1 MIEPQGIYIL
11 WLRDLKRYFR
21 ARSRVIGSLG
31 MPFFFLA
38 FLGVGFR
45 RVEFPGLSDVQYVDF
60 LTPGIVAMVILFSS
74 VFSGISVVWDRQFGF
89 LREIMVS
96 PVSRVT
102 IALGRIFGG
111 ATTALIQGALLM
123 AVSSLVG
130 FLPPLG
136 GVPFALVF
144 MLLTSIGFTGVGV
157 IFATFMRDVHGF
169 PLVINF
175 FIFPLF
181 FLSGA
186 IFPITEFPQWV
197 KWIAYINPLTYCVD
211 GMRWSLINYSDIN
224 PLIDFSVPLLF
235 SLATIILASY
245 FFSKMDLS
253 V

>member
-111 ATTALIQGALLM
+111 ATTAL
-123 AVSSLVG
+123 
-130 FLPPLG
+130 
-136 GVPFALVF
+136 
-144 MLLTSIGFTGVGV
+144 
-157 IFATFMRDVHGF
+157 
-169 PLVINF
+169 
-175 FIFPLF
+175 
-181 FLSGA
+181 
-186 IFPITEFPQWV
+186 
-197 KWIAYINPLTYCVD
+197 
-211 GMRWSLINYSDIN
+211 
-224 PLIDFSVPLLF
+224 
-235 SLATIILASY
+235 
-245 FFSKMDLS
+245 
-253 V
+253 

>member
-1 MIEPQGIYIL
+1 MIELQGIYIL

-45 RVEFPGLSDVQYVDF
+45 RVEFPGLSGLPYVDF
-60 LTPGIVAMVILFSS
+60 LTPGIVSMVILFSS

-102 IALGRIFGG
+102 IALGRILGG
-111 ATTALIQGALLM
+111 ATTALVQGSLLM
-123 AVSSLVG
+123 AVATLVG

-136 GVPFALVF
+136 GIPFAMVF
-144 MLLTSIGFTGVGV
+144 MLLTAIGFTGIGV
-157 IFATFMRDVHGF
+157 IFATFMSDVHGF

-186 IFPITEFPQWV
+186 IFPITEFPEWV

-211 GMRWSLINYSDIN
+211 GMRWSLVNYTAIN
-224 PLIDFSVPLLF
+224 PLIDFAVPLLF